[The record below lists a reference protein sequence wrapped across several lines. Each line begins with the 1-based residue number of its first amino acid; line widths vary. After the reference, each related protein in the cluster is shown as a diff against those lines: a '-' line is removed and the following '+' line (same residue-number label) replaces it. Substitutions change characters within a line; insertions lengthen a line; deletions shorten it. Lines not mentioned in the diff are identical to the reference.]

1 MTIEKRSSGNYRIR
15 EMKKGRMY
23 SVTID
28 HKPTKREARDLLDQM
43 ERKNPVLVS
52 NGSVTFCEA
61 YEGYKETKGA
71 ILSPSTLKG
80 YRTNFKQVPEWF
92 KTMRLIDIEPRHI
105 QKVINDFSVDHSPKT
120 VKNLH
125 CFISTV
131 LRLYG
136 HKDTSVTLPQ
146 ARREPIYIPS
156 KEDVGKLLK
165 AVSGSKYEVAVRLGI
180 YGLRRSEI
188 MALTVDDLKPDNTLT
203 INKALVEGEE
213 GSVLKSTKTVAST
226 RTIILD
232 QELADLIRK
241 QGYIYDGS
249 PSRLTMAVAA
259 YEDVAGLPHFS
270 LHKLRHFFASY
281 LHDLGYTDKQIQAM
295 GGWSTDMVMK
305 RVYTHAME
313 MDEAKKRMAAEL
325 GNLVQ

>member
-1 MTIEKRSSGNYRIR
+1 MTIEKRANGNYRVR
-15 EMKKGRMY
+15 EMKKGKMY
-23 SVTID
+23 SVTVD
-28 HKPTKREARDLLDQM
+28 HKPSKHEARELLDRM
-43 ERKNPVLVS
+43 ERKNPVLIS
-52 NGSVTFCEA
+52 NGSITFCEA
-61 YEGYKETKGA
+61 YEGFRDTKGA

-92 KTMRLIDIEPRHI
+92 KGMKLIDIEPRHI

-136 HKDTSVTLPQ
+136 YKDTSVTLPQ

-156 KEDVGKLLK
+156 KEDVSKLIK

-188 MALTVDDLKPDNTLT
+188 LALTVDDLSPDNVLT

-213 GSVLKSTKTVAST
+213 GTVLKSTKTSSST
-226 RTIILD
+226 RTILLD
-232 QELADLIRK
+232 AELADLIRR
-241 QGYIYDGS
+241 QGVYDGS
-249 PSRLTMAVAA
+249 ASRLSMAITA
-259 YEDVAGLPHFS
+259 YEDVAGIPHFP

-281 LHDLGYTDKQIQAM
+281 LHNLGYSDKQIQAM
-295 GGWSTDMVMK
+295 GGWATDMVMK

-313 MDEAKKRMAAEL
+313 MEEAKKRAAAEL
-325 GNLVQ
+325 GNLVL